1 MAQRILAIEIAGDA
15 VRGALGERSWNSLA
29 MLDVVEERRGADE
42 ADLAPALARLLD
54 GAGKPDLVVSALP
67 GELVVKRM
75 LSLPFKDQ
83 RRLTQTVPFA
93 LEEHLPVGVD
103 ESVVAFTR
111 VGQED
116 GKTLVMA
123 AMVRKDDL
131 RHHLDLLARAG
142 INPSTVTLS
151 ALALAAL
158 LARVRNGNGGPH
170 LLVDLDQSSTSMV
183 LLDNSG
189 MPRAIRTVVTGGGG
203 AANGA
208 PAPGAAAILG
218 AVRQTL
224 LAHASD
230 HEQPELVLTGPMA
243 AAPDVR
249 RRMAEALA
257 VPVHTLD
264 EFNCAA
270 LLGPLSAR
278 STRFA
283 GCLAMLLGETPGA
296 AVELLNFRQG
306 EFAFRGRTGSLRPW
320 RTSFMLAGAAVAA
333 IALHV
338 GIKVSYNLRQL
349 SEINREIAAIAAPAL
364 GPGVSGADAR
374 EQLAAQVAAMEK
386 QLHLMGG
393 AGASAS
399 PLDTLLALSR
409 ALPPHLGAQI
419 VDFTLDEGTIKLDGL
434 ADSFAT
440 VDRVKKALD
449 MSEYFRD
456 IQVTHATAG
465 SDPSKVE
472 FRLTATIRGEMLE

>member
-1 MAQRILAIEIAGDA
+1 MAQRILAIEIAGDS
-15 VRGALGERSWNSLA
+15 VRGALAERSWNSLA
-29 MLDVVEERRGADE
+29 MLEVVEERRRADE

-54 GAGKPDLVVSALP
+54 DAGKPDLILTALP

-116 GKTLVMA
+116 DKTLVMA

-131 RHHLDLLARAG
+131 RRHLELLARAG
-142 INPSTVTLS
+142 INPKTVTLS

-158 LARVRNGNGGPH
+158 LARVRNGHGGAH
-170 LLVDLDQSSTSMV
+170 LLVDLDHGSTSMV
-183 LLDNSG
+183 LLDDAG
-189 MPRAIRTVVTGGGG
+189 MPRAIRTVVAELGPT
-203 AANGA
+203 NGT
-208 PAPGAAAILG
+208 PAPGASAILG

-224 LAHASD
+224 LAHSSD
-230 HEQPELVLTGPMA
+230 HEQPELVLTGPM
-243 AAPDVR
+243 
-249 RRMAEALA
+249 EALA
-257 VPVHTLD
+257 VPVHTLE
-264 EFNCAA
+264 EFDCAA

-283 GCLAMLLGETPGA
+283 GCLAMLLGEAPGA

-320 RTSFMLAGAAVAA
+320 RTSFILAGAAAAA
-333 IALHV
+333 IAMHV
-338 GIKVSYNLRQL
+338 GIKVSYNLHRLAKVNHQ
-349 SEINREIAAIAAPAL
+349 IVAIAAPAL
-364 GPGVSGADAR
+364 GRHVSGADAKG
-374 EQLAAQVAAMEK
+374 ELAAQVAAMEK

-409 ALPPHLGAQI
+409 ALPPHLGAEI
-419 VDFTLDEGTIKLDGL
+419 VDFTLDEGTIKLDGM

-449 MSEYFRD
+449 LSGYFRD

-472 FRLTATIRGEMLE
+472 FRLTAAVRGEMME

>member
-1 MAQRILAIEIAGDA
+1 MAQRILAIEMAGDS
-15 VRGALGERSWNSLA
+15 VRGALAERNWNSLT
-29 MLDVVEERRGADE
+29 MLEVVEEHREPDE

-54 GAGKPDLVVSALP
+54 DAGKPDLILSALP
-67 GELVVKRM
+67 GELVVQRM
-75 LSLPFKDQ
+75 LSLPFRDQ

-116 GKTLVMA
+116 DRTLVMA
-123 AMVRKDDL
+123 AMVRKADL
-131 RHHLDLLARAG
+131 RQHLELLARAG
-142 INPSTVTLS
+142 INPTTVTLS
-151 ALALAAL
+151 ALALGAL
-158 LARVRNGNGGPH
+158 LARVRNGRGGAH
-170 LLVDLDQSSTSMV
+170 LLVDLDQGSTSMV
-183 LLDNSG
+183 LLDGAG
-189 MPRAIRTVVTGGGG
+189 MPRAIRTVVAELGP
-203 AANGA
+203 ANGA
-208 PAPGAAAILG
+208 AAPGASAILG

-224 LAHASD
+224 LAHTSD
-230 HEQPELVLTGPMA
+230 HTQPELVLTGPMA
-243 AAPDVR
+243 ATPEVR
-249 RRMAEALA
+249 RRLAETLA
-257 VPVHTLD
+257 VPIHTLD
-264 EFNCAA
+264 EFDCVA

-283 GCLAMLLGETPGA
+283 GCLAMLLGVAPDV

-306 EFAFRGRTGSLRPW
+306 EFTFRGRTGSLRPW
-320 RTSFMLAGAAVAA
+320 RTSFILAGVAA
-333 IALHV
+333 AAITLHV
-338 GIKVSYNLRQL
+338 GIKVYYNLRRLAQVD
-349 SEINREIAAIAAPAL
+349 RQVAAIAAPAL
-364 GPGVSGADAR
+364 GRDVSGADVKA
-374 EQLAAQVAAMEK
+374 ELATRVAAMEK

-409 ALPPHLGAQI
+409 ALPPHLGAEI
-419 VDFTLDEGTIKLDGL
+419 VEFTLDEGTIKLDGM

-449 MSEYFRD
+449 LSGYFRD

-472 FRLTATIRGEMLE
+472 FRLTAAVRGEMLE

>member
-1 MAQRILAIEIAGDA
+1 MAQRILAIEIAGDS
-15 VRGALGERSWNSLA
+15 VRGALAERNWNSLA
-29 MLDVVEERRGADE
+29 MLEVVEQRQGPGET
-42 ADLAPALARLLD
+42 DLAPALARLLED
-54 GAGKPDLVVSALP
+54 AGKPDLILSALP

-111 VGQED
+111 VGQD
-116 GKTLVMA
+116 DDKTLVMA
-123 AMVRKDDL
+123 AMVRKEDL
-131 RHHLDLLARAG
+131 RRHLDLLARAG

-158 LARVRNGNGGPH
+158 LARVRNGTGGAH
-170 LLVDLDQSSTSMV
+170 LLVDLGQDSTSMV
-183 LLDNSG
+183 LLDDAG
-189 MPRAIRTVVTGGGG
+189 MPRAIRTVVAELG
-203 AANGA
+203 ATNGT
-208 PAPGAAAILG
+208 PAPGASAILG

-224 LAHASD
+224 LAHSSD
-230 HEQPELVLTGPMA
+230 RAQPELVLTGPMA
-243 AAPDVR
+243 ATPDVR
-249 RRMAEALA
+249 RRLAEALA
-257 VPVHTLD
+257 VPVHTLE
-264 EFNCAA
+264 EFDCGD
-270 LLGPLSAR
+270 LLGPLSGR

-283 GCLAMLLGETPGA
+283 GCLAMLLSEAPGV

-320 RTSFMLAGAAVAA
+320 RTSFILAGAAAAA
-333 IALHV
+333 ITLHV
-338 GIKVSYNLRQL
+338 GIKIFYNLRHLAQAD
-349 SEINREIAAIAAPAL
+349 REVAAIAAPAL
-364 GPGVSGADAR
+364 GPNVSGPDVKT
-374 EQLAAQVAAMEK
+374 ELAAHVAAMEK
-386 QLHLMGG
+386 QLRLMGG

-409 ALPPHLGAQI
+409 ALPPRLGAEI

-449 MSEYFRD
+449 LSGYFRD

-465 SDPSKVE
+465 SDPSKIE
-472 FRLTATIRGEMLE
+472 FRLTAEVRGEMME

>member
-1 MAQRILAIEIAGDA
+1 MAQRILAIEIAGDS
-15 VRGALGERSWNSLA
+15 VRGALAERNWNSLA
-29 MLDVVEERRGADE
+29 MLEVVEERRGPDE

-54 GAGKPDLVVSALP
+54 DAGKPDFVVSALP

-83 RRLTQTVPFA
+83 RRLAQTVPFA

-116 GKTLVMA
+116 DKTLVMA

-131 RHHLDLLARAG
+131 RGHLELLARAG
-142 INPSTVTLS
+142 INPTAVTLS
-151 ALALAAL
+151 ALALSAL
-158 LARVRNGNGGPH
+158 LARVRNGRGGGAH
-170 LLVDLDQSSTSMV
+170 LLVDLDQGSTSMV
-183 LLDNSG
+183 LLDDSG
-189 MPRAIRTVVTGGGG
+189 MPRAIRTVVAELAPT
-203 AANGA
+203 NGA
-208 PAPGAAAILG
+208 SAPGALAILG

-224 LAHASD
+224 LAHSSD
-230 HEQPELVLTGPMA
+230 HAQPELVLTGPMA
-243 AAPDVR
+243 ATPDVR

-264 EFNCAA
+264 EFDCAA

-283 GCLAMLLGETPGA
+283 GCLAMLLGEAPGA
-296 AVELLNFRQG
+296 AVELINFRQD
-306 EFAFRGRTGSLRPW
+306 EFAFHGRTGSLRPW
-320 RTSFMLAGAAVAA
+320 RTSFMLAGAAAAA
-333 IALHV
+333 IALHA
-338 GIKVSYNLRQL
+338 GIGVSANLHRLQQV
-349 SEINREIAAIAAPAL
+349 NREIAAIAAPAL
-364 GPGVSGADAR
+364 GPRVAGADAKD
-374 EQLAAQVAAMEK
+374 ELAAQVAAMEK

-399 PLDTLLALSR
+399 PLETLSALSR
-409 ALPPHLGAQI
+409 ALPPHLGAEI
-419 VDFTLDEGTIKLDGL
+419 VDFTLDEGTIKLDGM

-449 MSEYFRD
+449 LSGYFRD
-456 IQVTHATAG
+456 IQVTHATTG
-465 SDPSKVE
+465 SDSSKVE
-472 FRLTATIRGEMLE
+472 FRLTAAVRGEMME

>member
-1 MAQRILAIEIAGDA
+1 MAQRILAIEIAGDS
-15 VRGALGERSWNSLA
+15 VRGAVAERNWNSLA
-29 MLDVVEERRGADE
+29 MLEVVEERRGDDE
-42 ADLAPALARLLD
+42 ADLAPALARLLED
-54 GAGKPDLVVSALP
+54 AGKPDLILTALP

-75 LSLPFKDQ
+75 LQLPFKDQ

-111 VGQED
+111 VGQEND
-116 GKTLVMA
+116 KTLVIA
-123 AMVRKDDL
+123 AMVRRDDL
-131 RHHLDLLARAG
+131 RLHLDLLARAG
-142 INPSTVTLS
+142 INPTTVTLS

-158 LARVRNGNGGPH
+158 LARVRNGQGNAH
-170 LLVDLDQSSTSMV
+170 LLVDLDQGSTSMV
-183 LLDNSG
+183 LLDHAG
-189 MPRAIRTVVTGGGG
+189 MPRAIRTVVAELGS
-203 AANGA
+203 ANGT
-208 PAPGAAAILG
+208 APGASAILG

-224 LAHASD
+224 LAHSSD
-230 HEQPELVLTGPMA
+230 HAQPELVLTGPMA
-243 AAPDVR
+243 ATPDVR
-249 RRMAEALA
+249 RRMSEALA

-264 EFNCAA
+264 EFDCAA

-283 GCLAMLLGETPGA
+283 GCLAMLLGEAPGA

-320 RTSFMLAGAAVAA
+320 RTTFIVAGAAAAA
-333 IALHV
+333 IALHI
-338 GIKVSYNLRQL
+338 GIKVSYNLHRLRQV
-349 SEINREIAAIAAPAL
+349 NHQIAAIAAPAL
-364 GPGVSGADAR
+364 GRGVSGADAKD
-374 EQLAAQVAAMEK
+374 QLAAQVAAMEK

-409 ALPPHLGAQI
+409 ALPPHLGAEI
-419 VDFTLDEGTIKLDGL
+419 VDFTLDEGTIKLDGM
-434 ADSFAT
+434 ADSFGT

-449 MSEYFRD
+449 LSGYFRD

-472 FRLTATIRGEMLE
+472 FRLTAAVRGEMLE

>member
-1 MAQRILAIEIAGDA
+1 MAQRILAIEIAGDS
-15 VRGALGERSWNSLA
+15 VRGALAERNWNSLA
-29 MLDVVEERRGADE
+29 MLEVVEERRLPDE
-42 ADLAPALARLLD
+42 TDLAPALARLLD
-54 GAGKPDLVVSALP
+54 NAGNPDFVVSALP

-83 RRLTQTVPFA
+83 RRLAQTVPFA

-116 GKTLVMA
+116 DKTLVMA

-131 RHHLDLLARAG
+131 RRHLELLARAG
-142 INPSTVTLS
+142 INPTAVTLS

-158 LARVRNGNGGPH
+158 LARVRNGHGGSH
-170 LLVDLDQSSTSMV
+170 LLVDLDQGSTSMV
-183 LLDNSG
+183 LLDDTG
-189 MPRAIRTVVTGGGG
+189 MPRAIRTVVAELGP
-203 AANGA
+203 ANGA
-208 PAPGAAAILG
+208 TAPGASAILG

-224 LAHASD
+224 LAHSTD

-243 AAPDVR
+243 ATPDVR
-249 RRMAEALA
+249 RRMAEA
-257 VPVHTLD
+257 
-264 EFNCAA
+264 
-270 LLGPLSAR
+270 
-278 STRFA
+278 
-283 GCLAMLLGETPGA
+283 PGA
-296 AVELLNFRQG
+296 AIELINFRQG
-306 EFAFRGRTGSLRPW
+306 EFAFHGRTGSLRPW
-320 RTSFMLAGAAVAA
+320 RTTFMLAAAAATA

-338 GIKVSYNLRQL
+338 GIKASANLRRLEQV
-349 SEINREIAAIAAPAL
+349 NREIAAIAAPAL
-364 GPGVSGADAR
+364 GPRVSGADAKT
-374 EQLAAQVAAMEK
+374 ELAAQVAAMEK

-399 PLDTLLALSR
+399 PLDTLFALSR
-409 ALPPHLGAQI
+409 ALPPHLGAEI
-419 VDFTLDEGTIKLDGL
+419 VDFTLDEGTIKLDGM

-449 MSEYFRD
+449 LSGYFRD

-472 FRLTATIRGEMLE
+472 FRLTAAVRGEMME

>member
-1 MAQRILAIEIAGDA
+1 MRARASASPAPSAATATAPRCWRAGTRARPMAQRILAIEMAGDS
-15 VRGALGERSWNSLA
+15 VRGALAERSWNSLA
-29 MLDVVEERRGADE
+29 MLEVVEEHRGADE
-42 ADLAPALARLLD
+42 ADLAPALARLLAD
-54 GAGKPDLVVSALP
+54 AGKPDLILTALP

-116 GKTLVMA
+116 DKTLVMA

-131 RHHLDLLARAG
+131 RRHLELLARAG
-142 INPSTVTLS
+142 INPKTVTLS

-158 LARVRNGNGGPH
+158 LARVRNGHGGAH
-170 LLVDLDQSSTSMV
+170 LLVDLDHGSTSMV
-183 LLDNSG
+183 LLDDAG
-189 MPRAIRTVVTGGGG
+189 MPRAIRTVVAELGPT
-203 AANGA
+203 NGA
-208 PAPGAAAILG
+208 PAPGASAILG

-224 LAHASD
+224 LAHSSD
-230 HEQPELVLTGPMA
+230 HEQPELVLT
-243 AAPDVR
+243 
-249 RRMAEALA
+249 
-257 VPVHTLD
+257 
-264 EFNCAA
+264 
-270 LLGPLSAR
+270 GPLSAR

-283 GCLAMLLGETPGA
+283 GCLAMLLGEAPGA

-320 RTSFMLAGAAVAA
+320 RTSFILAGAAAAA
-333 IALHV
+333 IAMHV
-338 GIKVSYNLRQL
+338 GIKVSYNLHRLAKVNHQ
-349 SEINREIAAIAAPAL
+349 IVAIAAPAL
-364 GPGVSGADAR
+364 GRHVSGADAKG
-374 EQLAAQVAAMEK
+374 ELAAQVAAMEK

-409 ALPPHLGAQI
+409 ALPPHLGAEI
-419 VDFTLDEGTIKLDGL
+419 VDFTLDEGTIKLDGM

-449 MSEYFRD
+449 LSGYFRD

-472 FRLTATIRGEMLE
+472 FRLTAAVRGEMM

>member
-1 MAQRILAIEIAGDA
+1 MAQRILAIEIAGDS
-15 VRGALGERSWNSLA
+15 VRGALAERNWNSLA
-29 MLDVVEERRGADE
+29 MLEVVEQRRRPDE

-54 GAGKPDLVVSALP
+54 EAGKPDFVVSALP

-83 RRLTQTVPFA
+83 RRLAQTVPFA

-116 GKTLVMA
+116 DKTLVMA

-131 RHHLDLLARAG
+131 RSHLELLARAG
-142 INPSTVTLS
+142 INPTAVTLS

-158 LARVRNGNGGPH
+158 LARVRNGHGGTY
-170 LLVDLDQSSTSMV
+170 LLVDLDQGSTSMV
-183 LLDNSG
+183 LLDQAG
-189 MPRAIRTVVTGGGG
+189 MPRAIRTVV
-203 AANGA
+203 AELAPVNGT
-208 PAPGAAAILG
+208 PAPGASAILG
-218 AVRQTL
+218 AVRQTM
-224 LAHASD
+224 LAHSSD

-243 AAPDVR
+243 ATPDVR

-257 VPVHTLD
+257 VPVHTLE
-264 EFNCAA
+264 EFDCAA

-283 GCLAMLLGETPGA
+283 GCLAMLLGEAPSA
-296 AVELLNFRQG
+296 AVEPINFRQG

-320 RTSFMLAGAAVAA
+320 RTTFMLAAAAVVA
-333 IALHV
+333 ILLHA
-338 GIKVSYNLRQL
+338 GIKASGSLRQL
-349 SEINREIAAIAAPAL
+349 QQVNREIAAIAAPAL
-364 GPGVSGADAR
+364 GAHVSGANAKA
-374 EQLAAQVAAMEK
+374 ELAAQVASMER

-409 ALPPHLGAQI
+409 ALPPHIGAEI
-419 VDFTLDEGTIKLDGL
+419 VDFTLDEGTIKLDGM
-434 ADSFAT
+434 ADSYAT
-440 VDRVKKALD
+440 VDQVKKALD
-449 MSEYFRD
+449 LSGYFRD
-456 IQVTHATAG
+456 IQVTHAAAG

-472 FRLTATIRGEMLE
+472 FRLTAAVRGEMLE

>member
-15 VRGALGERSWNSLA
+15 VRGALAERSWNSLV
-29 MLDVVEERRGADE
+29 MLEVVEERRGPDE

-54 GAGKPDLVVSALP
+54 EAGKPDLVLSALP

-75 LSLPFKDQ
+75 LALPFKDQ

-116 GKTLVMA
+116 DKTLVMA
-123 AMVRKDDL
+123 AMVRKEDL
-131 RHHLDLLARAG
+131 RGHLELLARAG
-142 INPSTVTLS
+142 INPTTVTLS

-158 LARVRNGNGGPH
+158 LARVRNGHGGAH
-170 LLVDLDQSSTSMV
+170 LLVDLDQGSTSMV
-183 LLDNSG
+183 LLDGTG
-189 MPRAIRTVVTGGGG
+189 MPRAIRTVVAELGPG
-203 AANGA
+203 NGA
-208 PAPGAAAILG
+208 PASGASAILG

-224 LAHASD
+224 LAHSSD
-230 HEQPELVLTGPMA
+230 HTQPELVLTGPMA
-243 AAPDVR
+243 ATPDVR

-264 EFNCAA
+264 EFDCAA

-278 STRFA
+278 ATRFA
-283 GCLAMLLGETPGA
+283 GCLAMLLGAAPGA
-296 AVELLNFRQG
+296 RVELLNFRQD

-320 RTSFMLAGAAVAA
+320 RTSFMLAGAAAAA
-333 IALHV
+333 IALYA
-338 GIKVSYNLRQL
+338 GLKVSSNLRRL
-349 SEINREIAAIAAPAL
+349 SQVNREIAAIAAPAL
-364 GPGVSGADAR
+364 GHRISGADAKT
-374 EQLAAQVAAMEK
+374 ELAAQVATMEK
-386 QLHLMGG
+386 QLRVMGG

-409 ALPPHLGAQI
+409 ALPPHLGAEI
-419 VDFTLDEGTIKLDGL
+419 VDFTLDEGTIKLDGM

-449 MSEYFRD
+449 LSGYFRD

-472 FRLTATIRGEMLE
+472 FLLTATVRGEVME

>member
-1 MAQRILAIEIAGDA
+1 MAQRILAIEVSGDS
-15 VRGALGERSWNSLA
+15 VRGALAERSWNSLT
-29 MLDVVEERRGADE
+29 MLEVVEERRGADE
-42 ADLAPALARLLD
+42 ADLAPALARLLE
-54 GAGKPDLVVSALP
+54 GAGKPDFVVSALP

-116 GKTLVMA
+116 DKTLVMA

-131 RHHLDLLARAG
+131 RRHLELLARAG
-142 INPSTVTLS
+142 INPTTVTLS

-158 LARVRNGNGGPH
+158 LARVRNGHGGAH
-170 LLVDLDQSSTSMV
+170 LLVDLDHNSTSMV
-183 LLDNSG
+183 LLDDSG
-189 MPRAIRTVVTGGGG
+189 MPRAIRTVVAEIG

-208 PAPGAAAILG
+208 AAPGASAILG

-224 LAHASD
+224 LAHSSD

-243 AAPDVR
+243 ATPDVR
-249 RRMAEALA
+249 RRMAEALS
-257 VPVHTLD
+257 VPVHTLE

-270 LLGPLSAR
+270 LLGPVSAR

-283 GCLAMLLGETPGA
+283 GCLAMLLGEAPGA
-296 AVELLNFRQG
+296 AVALLNFRQG

-320 RTSFMLAGAAVAA
+320 RTSLLLAGAAVAA

-349 SEINREIAAIAAPAL
+349 SQVNHEIAAIAAPAL
-364 GPGVSGADAR
+364 GPHVSGADAK
-374 EQLAAQVAAMEK
+374 EELAAQVAAMEK

-409 ALPPHLGAQI
+409 ALPPHIGAEI
-419 VDFTLDEGTIKLDGL
+419 VDFTLDEGTIKLDGM

-449 MSEYFRD
+449 LNGYFRD

-465 SDPSKVE
+465 SDAGKVE
-472 FRLTATIRGEMLE
+472 FRLTAAIRGERIE

>member
-1 MAQRILAIEIAGDA
+1 MAQRILAIEIAGDT
-15 VRGALGERSWNSLA
+15 VRGALAERGWNSLA
-29 MLDVVEERRGADE
+29 MLEVVEEHRGADE

-54 GAGKPDLVVSALP
+54 DAGKPDFVLSAMP

-75 LSLPFKDQ
+75 LQLPFKDQ

-103 ESVVAFTR
+103 DSVVAFTR

-116 GKTLVMA
+116 DKTLVMA

-131 RHHLDLLARAG
+131 RRHLELLARAG
-142 INPSTVTLS
+142 INPTTVTLS

-158 LARVRNGNGGPH
+158 LARVRNGHGGSH
-170 LLVDLDQSSTSMV
+170 LLVDLDQGSTSMV
-183 LLDNSG
+183 LLDQTG
-189 MPRAIRTVVTGGGG
+189 MPRAIRTVIGELGS
-203 AANGA
+203 ANGA

-224 LAHASD
+224 LAHSSD
-230 HEQPELVLTGPMA
+230 HTQPELVLTGPMA
-243 AAPDVR
+243 ATPELR
-249 RRMAEALA
+249 SQMAEALA
-257 VPVHTLD
+257 VPIHTLD
-264 EFNCAA
+264 EFDCAA
-270 LLGPLSAR
+270 LLGPLTTH

-283 GCLAMLLGETPGA
+283 GCLAMLLGEAPDA
-296 AVELLNFRQG
+296 AVTLLNFRQD

-320 RTSFMLAGAAVAA
+320 RTSFILAGAAAAA
-333 IALHV
+333 IVLHV
-338 GIKVSYNLRQL
+338 GINVSANLRRLHQVD
-349 SEINREIAAIAAPAL
+349 REIAAISAPAL
-364 GPGVSGADAR
+364 GPRTSGADAKT
-374 EQLAAQVAAMEK
+374 ELAAQVAAMEK
-386 QLHLMGG
+386 QLHVMGG

-399 PLDTLLALSR
+399 PLETLLALSR
-409 ALPPHLGAQI
+409 ALPPHLGAEI
-419 VDFTLDEGTIKLDGL
+419 VDFTLDEGVIKLDGR

-449 MSEYFRD
+449 LSGYFRN

-472 FRLTATIRGEMLE
+472 FRLTAAVRGEMME

>member
-1 MAQRILAIEIAGDA
+1 MAQRILAIEVSGDS
-15 VRGALGERSWNSLA
+15 VRGALAERSWNSLT
-29 MLDVVEERRGADE
+29 MLEVVEERRGAEE

-54 GAGKPDLVVSALP
+54 GAGKPDFVVSALP

-116 GKTLVMA
+116 DKTLVMA

-131 RHHLDLLARAG
+131 RRHLELLARAG
-142 INPSTVTLS
+142 INPTTVTLS

-158 LARVRNGNGGPH
+158 LARVRNGHGGAH
-170 LLVDLDQSSTSMV
+170 LLVDLDHTSTSMV
-183 LLDNSG
+183 LLDDRG
-189 MPRAIRTVVTGGGG
+189 MPRAIRTVVAEIG
-203 AANGA
+203 AANGTA
-208 PAPGAAAILG
+208 APGTSAILG

-224 LAHASD
+224 LAHSSD
-230 HEQPELVLTGPMA
+230 HEQPALVLTGPMA
-243 AAPDVR
+243 ATPDVR
-249 RRMAEALA
+249 RRMAEALS
-257 VPVHTLD
+257 VPVHTLE

-270 LLGPLSAR
+270 LLGPVSAR

-283 GCLAMLLGETPGA
+283 GCLAMLLGEAPGA
-296 AVELLNFRQG
+296 AVALLNFRQG
-306 EFAFRGRTGSLRPW
+306 EFAFSGRTGSLRPW
-320 RTSFMLAGAAVAA
+320 RTSFLLGGAAVAA

-338 GIKVSYNLRQL
+338 GIKLSHNLRQL
-349 SEINREIAAIAAPAL
+349 SQVNQEIAAIAAPAL
-364 GPGVSGADAR
+364 GPHVSGADAK
-374 EQLAAQVAAMEK
+374 EELAAQVAAMEK

-409 ALPPHLGAQI
+409 ALPPHIGAEI
-419 VDFTLDEGTIKLDGL
+419 VDFTLDEGTIKLDGM

-449 MSEYFRD
+449 LNGYFRD

-465 SDPSKVE
+465 SDAGKVE
-472 FRLTATIRGEMLE
+472 FRLTAAIRGERIE

>member
-15 VRGALGERSWNSLA
+15 VRGALAERSWSSLA

-42 ADLAPALARLLD
+42 TDLAPALARLLD
-54 GAGKPDLVVSALP
+54 DAGKPDLIVSALP

-131 RHHLDLLARAG
+131 RHHLELLARAG
-142 INPSTVTLS
+142 INPSTITLS

-158 LARVRNGNGGPH
+158 LARVRKGNGGAH
-170 LLVDLDQSSTSMV
+170 LLVDLDQRSTSMV
-183 LLDNSG
+183 LLDHSG
-189 MPRAIRTVVTGGGG
+189 MPRAIRTVVADS
-203 AANGA
+203 AAVNGA

-283 GCLAMLLGETPGA
+283 GCLAMLLAETPGA
-296 AVELLNFRQG
+296 PVELLNFRQG

-320 RTSFMLAGAAVAA
+320 RTSFMLAAAAAAA
-333 IALHV
+333 IAFHV

-349 SEINREIAAIAAPAL
+349 AEINREIAAIAAPAL
-364 GPGVSGADAR
+364 GPGVSGADAK
-374 EQLAAQVAAMEK
+374 EQLAAQVAAMQK

-399 PLDTLLALSR
+399 PLDTLLALLR

-456 IQVTHATAG
+456 IQVTHANAG

-472 FRLTATIRGEMLE
+472 FRLTAAIRGEVLE

>member
-1 MAQRILAIEIAGDA
+1 MVQRILAIEIAGDT

-29 MLDVVEERRGADE
+29 MLEVVEERRGADE

-54 GAGKPDLVVSALP
+54 GAGKPDLIVSALP

-75 LSLPFKDQ
+75 LALPFRDQ

-123 AMVRKDDL
+123 AMVRKEDL
-131 RHHLDLLARAG
+131 RRHLELLARAG
-142 INPSTVTLS
+142 INPTTVTLS

-158 LARVRNGNGGPH
+158 LARVRNGHGGSH

-189 MPRAIRTVVTGGGG
+189 MPRAIRTVVADGA

-243 AAPDVR
+243 ATPDVR

-264 EFNCAA
+264 EFNCGA

-296 AVELLNFRQG
+296 AVELLNFRVG

-320 RTSFMLAGAAVAA
+320 RTSLILAGAAAAA

-338 GIKVSYNLRQL
+338 GIEVSYNLRQL
-349 SEINREIAAIAAPAL
+349 AQINRQITAIAAPAL
-364 GPGVSGADAR
+364 GPGVSGAAAK

-399 PLDTLLALSR
+399 PLDTLFALSR
-409 ALPPHLGAQI
+409 ALPPHLGAEI
-419 VDFTLDEGTIKLDGL
+419 IDFTLDEGTIKLDGM
-434 ADSFAT
+434 ADSFGT

-449 MSEYFRD
+449 LSGYFRD

-472 FRLTATIRGEMLE
+472 FRLTAAIRGEMLE